1 MDKSVPPPNE
11 KTVIGSGV
19 AEQFSSSE
27 FQPLVHELLNEL
39 TILNL
44 CCFKIRDIAKRAGD
58 NSILLRLDRM
68 EKAVTRMAA
77 AARRLLT
84 CLGWT
89 EASKSRASESEYT
102 TKTSIR
108 FSNAGSRVIA
118 FFKRALAAGAKER
131 KPVMDQFYGDRSG
144 QLEDP
149 FGHLGWVATHKEDI
163 APEEMRKRV
172 QAMFGNKK

>member
-11 KTVIGSGV
+11 KTLIGGGV

-131 KPVMDQFYGDRSG
+131 RPVMDQFYGDRSG
-144 QLEDP
+144 AIGRPLRPSRVGSHAYGRYRSRRNAETCA
-149 FGHLGWVATHKEDI
+149 GHV
-163 APEEMRKRV
+163 R
-172 QAMFGNKK
+172 Q